1 MEDYSN
7 SLKEIN
13 HNRKANRNEKL
24 TKLKMREYGKV
35 KGKLSWLAQGT
46 RPDLSFTALQMSK
59 KNNMACGLVESEQNL
74 ENDTSKESKMF
85 SGSIAKKEE
94 LQIVGIDNTTF
105 KTNEKAVEG
114 VVLVIVN

>member
-46 RPDLSFTALQMSK
+46 RPDLSCTALQMSK

-85 SGSIAKKEE
+85 SGSIAKK
-94 LQIVGIDNTTF
+94 
-105 KTNEKAVEG
+105 
-114 VVLVIVN
+114 

>member
-74 ENDTSKESKMF
+74 ENDTSKRVRCFMEVLQR
-85 SGSIAKKEE
+85 KKSYR
-94 LQIVGIDNTTF
+94 
-105 KTNEKAVEG
+105 
-114 VVLVIVN
+114 